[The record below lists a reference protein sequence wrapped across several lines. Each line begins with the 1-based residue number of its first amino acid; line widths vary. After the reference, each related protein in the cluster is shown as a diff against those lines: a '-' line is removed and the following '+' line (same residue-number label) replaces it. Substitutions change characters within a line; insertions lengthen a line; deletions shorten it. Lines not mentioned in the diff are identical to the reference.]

1 MGTPELKDL
10 PKLAQTYAMALNAR
24 NCSIQLTSALNELLM
39 HTPQLEACMP
49 RTWQKLSLTVRLVS
63 ERWTV
68 WELTGAPRWTDVFY
82 DHPGGGIWVASL
94 LSIHIIEQQNFS
106 ISVVCCIALTQ
117 HLCTPDLLTA
127 PLLFSLHHFVCCT
140 FPESAH
146 RFPSL
151 SIFLGISGL
160 SSHVNITVCS
170 FLRPRW
176 RSSICSFLSFHL
188 FFF

>member
-1 MGTPELKDL
+1 
-10 PKLAQTYAMALNAR
+10 MALNVR

-39 HTPQLEACMP
+39 HTPQSEACMP

-94 LSIHIIEQQNFS
+94 LSIHVIEQQNFS

-117 HLCTPDLLTA
+117 HLCTPDLLTT

-140 FPESAH
+140 FLESAH

-151 SIFLGISGL
+151 SFWESRVSHPKLTLVCVHFWDHSGEVL
-160 SSHVNITVCS
+160 PALFFPFTCS
-170 FLRPRW
+170 F
-176 RSSICSFLSFHL
+176 F
-188 FFF
+188 